1 MRWRVTDGP
10 ARWAG
15 TEIGWRL
22 DQHDEYT
29 IVQFTHEGWREPVE
43 FLHHCT
49 RHRPDRRVDAAVDY
63 VARPRGETNPL
74 RATDALGVLAM
85 SGPARRLVDQ
95 SANTSRLC
103 CTKNVWSWPLLG
115 SDELYFALLAE
126 PSGRSSSE

>member
-43 FLHHCT
+43 FMHHCST
-49 RHRPDRRVDAAVDY
+49 KWGTFLMSLKEPVETGHVRPA
-63 VARPRGETNPL
+63 P
-74 RATDALGVLAM
+74 
-85 SGPARRLVDQ
+85 
-95 SANTSRLC
+95 C
-103 CTKNVWSWPLLG
+103 
-115 SDELYFALLAE
+115 
-126 PSGRSSSE
+126 